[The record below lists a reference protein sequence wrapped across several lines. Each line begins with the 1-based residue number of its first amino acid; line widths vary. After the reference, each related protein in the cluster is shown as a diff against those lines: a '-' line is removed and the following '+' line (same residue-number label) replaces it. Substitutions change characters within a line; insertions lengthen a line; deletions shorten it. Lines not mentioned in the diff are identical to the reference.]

1 MNSGKYVFRQMLD
14 FVNQYEFNKCV
25 KRYSG
30 NYRVRD
36 FKCWNQFVQL
46 LFGQITSLDSLR
58 SICTCLQAHE
68 GQLYHLGVKQ
78 SVDHTTFSRA
88 NENRDWRIFADFG
101 EYLIGLVRPLYAD
114 FPVPNVN
121 INNEVFALDST
132 TISLSINLFTWA
144 EGKYTRGAVKVHT
157 LLNLRG
163 SIPEFILVTDG
174 KYHDSNV
181 LDVIV
186 PQPDAIYLMD
196 KAYVDFAALY
206 RIQMAGAYFVTRAKS
221 PLKYEVI
228 EQNFNI
234 NQTTGLR
241 TDKTVV
247 LTIKKSKKLYPDKL
261 RLVEYYDAEKDLHL
275 VFLSNNFEV
284 SALEIARL
292 YKNRWQIEVFFKWIK
307 QNLVIKKLWGHS
319 QNAVKIHIWTAICT
333 YLIVAYMKHILKS
346 NYSIYEIMQ
355 ILSVSVFDKTHIRDL
370 LTITQVN
377 QNVKE
382 LQYNL
387 FDNMSL
393 VSINFR

>member
-1 MNSGKYVFRQMLD
+1 MNSGKYVFRQLLD

-58 SICTCLQAHE
+58 SICTCLQAHK

-78 SVDHTTFSRA
+78 NVDHTTLSRA

-101 EYLIGLVRPLYAD
+101 EYLIGLVRPLYSD

-163 SIPEFILVTDG
+163 SIPEFVLVTDG
-174 KYHDSNV
+174 KYHDSNA

-186 PQPDAIYLMD
+186 PQPGAIYLMD
-196 KAYVDFAALY
+196 KAYVDFEALH
-206 RIQMAGAYFVTRAKS
+206 RIQMEDAFFVTRAKS
-221 PLKYEVI
+221 SLKYEVI

-234 NQTTGLR
+234 DQTTGLR
-241 TDKTVV
+241 SDRTIALTVA
-247 LTIKKSKKLYPDKL
+247 KSKKLYPDKL
-261 RLVEYYDAEKDLHL
+261 RLVEYYDTEKELLL

-319 QNAVKIHIWTAICT
+319 PNAVKIHIWTAICA
-333 YLIVAYMKHILKS
+333 YLIVAYMKHALKS

-355 ILSVSVFDKTHIRDL
+355 ILSVSTFDKTPIRDL
-370 LTITQVN
+370 LTISQVN

-382 LQYNL
+382 LQYDL
-387 FDNMSL
+387 FDVM
-393 VSINFR
+393 F

>member
-36 FKCWNQFVQL
+36 FKCWNMFVQL

-78 SVDHTTFSRA
+78 SVDHTTLSRA

-101 EYLIGLVRPLYAD
+101 EYLIGLVHPLYAD

-234 NQTTGLR
+234 DQTTGLC

-247 LTIKKSKKLYPDKL
+247 LTITKSKKLYPDKL
-261 RLVEYYDAEKDLHL
+261 RLVEYYDEEKDLLL

-333 YLIVAYMKHILKS
+333 YLIVAYMKQVLKS
-346 NYSIYEIMQ
+346 NYSIYEIIQ
-355 ILSVSVFDKTHIRDL
+355 ILSVSAFDKSNIRDL
-370 LTITQVN
+370 LTMTQVN

-382 LQYNL
+382 QQYNL
-387 FDNMSL
+387 FDNM
-393 VSINFR
+393 F

>member
-1 MNSGKYVFRQMLD
+1 MNSGKYVFRQVLD

-58 SICTCLQAHE
+58 SICTCLQAHK

-78 SVDHTTFSRA
+78 NVDHTTLSRA
-88 NENRDWRIFADFG
+88 NENRDWHIFADFG
-101 EYLIGLVRPLYAD
+101 EYLIDLVRPLYTD
-114 FPVPNVN
+114 SQIPGVN
-121 INNEVFALDST
+121 IDNEVFALDST

-163 SIPEFILVTDG
+163 SIPEFVLITDG
-174 KYHDSNV
+174 KYHDSNA

-186 PQPDAIYLMD
+186 PQPGAIYLMD
-196 KAYVDFAALY
+196 KAYVDFEALH
-206 RIQMAGAYFVTRAKS
+206 RIQTEEAFFVTRAKS
-221 PLKYEVI
+221 SLRYEVT

-234 NQTTGLR
+234 DKTTGLR
-241 TDKTVV
+241 SDKTIV
-247 LTIKKSKKLYPDKL
+247 LTVTKSKRLYPHQL
-261 RLVEYYDAEKDLHL
+261 RLVEYYDTEKDLLL

-319 QNAVKIHIWTAICT
+319 PNAVKIHVWTAICA
-333 YLIVAYMKHILKS
+333 YLIVAYIKHTLKS

-355 ILSVSVFDKTHIRDL
+355 ILSVSVFDKTPFRDL
-370 LTITQVN
+370 LSTPEVN

-382 LQYNL
+382 LQFDL
-387 FDNMSL
+387 FDIMS
-393 VSINFR
+393 

>member
-1 MNSGKYVFRQMLD
+1 MNLGKYVFRQILD

-25 KRYSG
+25 NRYSG

-36 FKCWNQFVQL
+36 FKCWNQFGQL
-46 LFGQITSLDSLR
+46 LFGQITALESIR

-68 GQLYHLGVKQ
+68 GQLYHLGLKQ
-78 SVDHTTFSRA
+78 SIDHTTFSRA

-101 EYLIGLVRPLYAD
+101 EYLIGLVRPLYTD
-114 FPVPNVN
+114 FPVLNVN

-132 TISLSINLFTWA
+132 TISVSINLFTWA

-186 PQPDAIYLMD
+186 PQPDAIYLLD

-206 RIQMAGAYFVTRAKS
+206 RMQMAGAYFVTRAKS
-221 PLKYEVI
+221 TIKYKVI
-228 EQNFNI
+228 EQDFNI
-234 NQTTGLR
+234 DQATGLR
-241 TDKTVV
+241 TDKTIV
-247 LTIKKSKKLYPDKL
+247 LTVTKSKKLYPDKL
-261 RLVEYYDAEKDLHL
+261 RLVEYYDVENDLDL

-284 SALEIARL
+284 SALEIANL
-292 YKNRWQIEVFFKWIK
+292 YKNRWQIEVFFRWIK

-319 QNAVKIHIWTAICT
+319 QNAVKTHIWTAICA
-333 YLIVAYMKHILKS
+333 YLIIAYIKHVLKS
-346 NYSIYEIMQ
+346 DYSIYEILQ
-355 ILSVSVFDKTHIRDL
+355 ILSVSAFDKTPIRNL
-370 LTITQVN
+370 LTNSQIN
-377 QNVKE
+377 QNIKE
-382 LQYNL
+382 IQYNL
-387 FDNMSL
+387 FDD
-393 VSINFR
+393 IHKY

>member
-1 MNSGKYVFRQMLD
+1 MNAGKYVFRQLLD

-25 KRYSG
+25 KRYGG

-58 SICTCLQAHE
+58 SICLCLQAHK

-101 EYLIGLVRPLYAD
+101 QYLIGLVRPLYAD
-114 FPVPNVN
+114 LPLGNVN
-121 INNEVFALDST
+121 IDNEVFALDST

-144 EGKYTRGAVKVHT
+144 EGKYSRGAVKVHT

-163 SIPEFILVTDG
+163 SIPEFILITDG
-174 KYHDSNV
+174 KYHDSNA
-181 LDVIV
+181 LDIIV
-186 PQPDAIYLMD
+186 PQPGAIYLMD
-196 KAYVDFAALY
+196 KAYIDFEALY
-206 RIQMAGAYFVTRAKS
+206 RMHSQDAYFVTRAKS
-221 PLKYEVI
+221 SFQYQVT

-234 NQTTGLR
+234 DPTTGLR
-241 TDKTVV
+241 SDSTVI
-247 LTIKKSKKLYPDKL
+247 LTVAKSKKLYPDKL
-261 RLVEYYDAEKDLHL
+261 RRVEYYDAEKDMHL

-284 SALEIARL
+284 SALEIAGL

-319 QNAVKIHIWTAICT
+319 SNAVKIHIWTAICA
-333 YLIVAYMKHILKS
+333 YLIVAYVKHALNS

-355 ILSVSVFDKTHIRDL
+355 ILSVSAFDKTPIRDL
-370 LTITQVN
+370 LTMSQVN
-377 QNVKE
+377 QNVNE
-382 LQYNL
+382 LQYDL
-387 FDNMSL
+387 FNNM
-393 VSINFR
+393 F

>member
-58 SICTCLQAHE
+58 SICTCLQAHK

-78 SVDHTTFSRA
+78 NVDHTTLSRA
-88 NENRDWRIFADFG
+88 NENRDWRVFADFG
-101 EYLIGLVRPLYAD
+101 EYLIGLIRPLYAN

-121 INNEVFALDST
+121 IDNEVFALDST

-174 KYHDSNV
+174 KYHDSNA

-186 PQPDAIYLMD
+186 PQPGAIYLMD
-196 KAYVDFAALY
+196 KAYVDFEALH
-206 RIQMAGAYFVTRAKS
+206 RIQMQDAFFVTRAKS
-221 PLKYEVI
+221 SLKYEVT

-234 NQTTGLR
+234 DQTTGLR
-241 TDKTVV
+241 SDRTIV
-247 LTIKKSKKLYPDKL
+247 LTVAKSKRLYPDQL
-261 RLVEYYDAEKDLHL
+261 RLVEYYDTEKDLLL

-292 YKNRWQIEVFFKWIK
+292 YKNRWQIEVFFRWIK

-319 QNAVKIHIWTAICT
+319 PNAVKIHIWTAICA
-333 YLIVAYMKHILKS
+333 YLIVAYMKHALKS

-355 ILSVSVFDKTHIRDL
+355 ILSVSPFDKTPIRDL
-370 LTITQVN
+370 LTISQVN

-382 LQYNL
+382 LQYDL
-387 FDNMSL
+387 FDIM
-393 VSINFR
+393 F

>member
-1 MNSGKYVFRQMLD
+1 MNSGKYVFRQLLD

-36 FKCWNQFVQL
+36 LKCWNQFVQL

-58 SICTCLQAHE
+58 SICTCLQAHK

-78 SVDHTTFSRA
+78 NVDHTTLSRA

-114 FPVPNVN
+114 SPIPNVN

-144 EGKYTRGAVKVHT
+144 EGKYSRGAVKVHT

-163 SIPEFILVTDG
+163 SIPEFILITDG
-174 KYHDSNV
+174 KYHDSNA

-186 PQPDAIYLMD
+186 PQPGAIYLMD
-196 KAYVDFAALY
+196 KAYVDFEALH
-206 RIQMAGAYFVTRAKS
+206 RIQMEDAFFVTRAKS
-221 PLKYEVI
+221 SLKYEVM

-234 NQTTGLR
+234 DLATGLR
-241 TDKTVV
+241 SDRTIALTVA
-247 LTIKKSKKLYPDKL
+247 KSKRLYPDKL
-261 RLVEYYDAEKDLHL
+261 RLVEYYDTEKELLL

-307 QNLVIKKLWGHS
+307 QNLVVKKLWGHS
-319 QNAVKIHIWTAICT
+319 PNAVKIHIWTAICA
-333 YLIVAYMKHILKS
+333 YLIVAYMKHALKS

-355 ILSVSVFDKTHIRDL
+355 ILSVSAFDKTHVRDL
-370 LTITQVN
+370 LSFSQVN

-387 FDNMSL
+387 F
-393 VSINFR
+393 

>member
-78 SVDHTTFSRA
+78 SVDHTTLSRA

-114 FPVPNVN
+114 FPVPDVN
-121 INNEVFALDST
+121 INNEIFALDST

-186 PQPDAIYLMD
+186 PQLDAIYLMD

-234 NQTTGLR
+234 DQTTGLR

-261 RLVEYYDAEKDLHL
+261 RLVEYYDEEKDLLL

-319 QNAVKIHIWTAICT
+319 QNAVKIHVWTAICT

-355 ILSVSVFDKTHIRDL
+355 ILSVSAFDKTPIRDL
-370 LTITQVN
+370 LTMTQVN

-382 LQYNL
+382 QQYNL
-387 FDNMSL
+387 FDNM
-393 VSINFR
+393 F

>member
-78 SVDHTTFSRA
+78 SVDHTTLSRA

-114 FPVPNVN
+114 YPVPNVN

-144 EGKYTRGAVKVHT
+144 EGKYSRGAVKVHT

-221 PLKYEVI
+221 PLKYQVI

-234 NQTTGLR
+234 DQTTGLR

-247 LTIKKSKKLYPDKL
+247 LTVKKSKKLYPDKL
-261 RLVEYYDAEKDLHL
+261 RLVEYYDADKDLLL

-319 QNAVKIHIWTAICT
+319 QNAVKTHIWTAICT

-346 NYSIYEIMQ
+346 NYSIYEILQ
-355 ILSVSVFDKTHIRDL
+355 ILSVSAFDKSHIRDL
-370 LTITQVN
+370 LTMTQVN

-387 FDNMSL
+387 FDNM
-393 VSINFR
+393 F

>member
-14 FVNQYEFNKCV
+14 FVNNYEFNKCV

-78 SVDHTTFSRA
+78 SVDHTTLSRA

-101 EYLIGLVRPLYAD
+101 EYLIGLVRPLYAN

-121 INNEVFALDST
+121 IDNEVFALDST

-186 PQPDAIYLMD
+186 QQPDAIYLMD

-206 RIQMAGAYFVTRAKS
+206 RIQIAGAYFVTRAKS
-221 PLKYEVI
+221 PLKYQVI

-234 NQTTGLR
+234 DQTTGLR

-247 LTIKKSKKLYPDKL
+247 LTITKSKKLYPDKL
-261 RLVEYYDAEKDLHL
+261 RLVDYYDAEKDLHL

-319 QNAVKIHIWTAICT
+319 QNAVKIHIWTAICA
-333 YLIVAYMKHILKS
+333 YLIVAYMKHALKS

-355 ILSVSVFDKTHIRDL
+355 ILSVSVFDKSNLRDL
-370 LTITQVN
+370 LTMSQVN

-387 FDNMSL
+387 FDNM
-393 VSINFR
+393 F

>member
-1 MNSGKYVFRQMLD
+1 MNSGKYVFRQMLE

-78 SVDHTTFSRA
+78 SVDHTTLSRA

-221 PLKYEVI
+221 PLKYQVI

-234 NQTTGLR
+234 DQTTGLR

-247 LTIKKSKKLYPDKL
+247 LTVKKSKKLYPDKL

-292 YKNRWQIEVFFKWIK
+292 YKNRWQSEVFFKWIK

-355 ILSVSVFDKTHIRDL
+355 ILSVSVFDKTPIRDL
-370 LTITQVN
+370 LTMTQVN

-387 FDNMSL
+387 FNNRLYMD
-393 VSINFR
+393 